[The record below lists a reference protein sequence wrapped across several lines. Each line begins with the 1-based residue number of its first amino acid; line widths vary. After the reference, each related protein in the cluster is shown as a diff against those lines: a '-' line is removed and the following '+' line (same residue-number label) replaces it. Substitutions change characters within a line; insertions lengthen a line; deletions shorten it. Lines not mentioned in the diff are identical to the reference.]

1 MIGIATVARP
11 DDDGIRNDSG
21 RNSRYITTAK
31 PASPTSPSASS
42 AQCSTVSVIW
52 PLFMTTVM
60 PRAIPMISATPSRSR
75 APSTKVEVSS
85 PSPMRPTS
93 PMRMANSRND
103 AVISG
108 NHHHSVGRPMPR
120 SSQGMTP

>member
-21 RNSRYITTAK
+21 RNSRYITMTKAT
-31 PASPTSPSASS
+31 PPRSPTACS

-60 PRAIPMISATPSRSR
+60 PRAMPMISATPSRSR
-75 APSTKVEVSS
+75 APSTN
-85 PSPMRPTS
+85 
-93 PMRMANSRND
+93 A
-103 AVISG
+103 
-108 NHHHSVGRPMPR
+108 SVKFALAHAGR
-120 SSQGMTP
+120 